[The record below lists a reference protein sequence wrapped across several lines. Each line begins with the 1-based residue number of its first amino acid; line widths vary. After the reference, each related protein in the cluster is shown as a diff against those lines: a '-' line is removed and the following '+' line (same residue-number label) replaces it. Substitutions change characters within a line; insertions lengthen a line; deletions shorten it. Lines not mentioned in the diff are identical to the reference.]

1 VNDLTKVI
9 SLQGEWIKHRSS
21 PLYVNPAIV
30 EAKVSKLTVENLAEV
45 FLRAWRPIFR
55 MERLSPA
62 RLKAALRYWNSLPPR
77 GDKELDLP
85 TQVES
90 LTASEEELKRL
101 RLLSDD
107 EFSTLLNG
115 LWQELQHRVGEA
127 GRISYWDF
135 IYADSYEKLVMR
147 AYLTS
152 FLLTYGYATVDVNPI
167 EEEITLI
174 PQLKPSGP
182 TNHSHTSSLPI
193 PLDHA
198 TWRKL
203 MEGHD
208 R

>member
-9 SLQGEWIKHRSS
+9 RLQGEWIKHRSS

-30 EAKVSKLTVENLAEV
+30 EAKVSKLTAENLAEV
-45 FLRAWRPIFR
+45 FIRAWRPIIGL
-55 MERLSPA
+55 ERVSPA
-62 RLKAALRYWNSLPPR
+62 RLKEALRYWNSLPPR
-77 GDKELDLP
+77 GEAELDLP

-101 RLLSDD
+101 RMLSDD

-115 LWQELQHRVGEA
+115 LWQELQRRVGEE

-135 IYADSYEKLVMR
+135 ISADRYEELVMR

-174 PQLKPSGP
+174 PQSKPRVP

-198 TWRKL
+198 TSRKL
-203 MEGHD
+203 REGHG